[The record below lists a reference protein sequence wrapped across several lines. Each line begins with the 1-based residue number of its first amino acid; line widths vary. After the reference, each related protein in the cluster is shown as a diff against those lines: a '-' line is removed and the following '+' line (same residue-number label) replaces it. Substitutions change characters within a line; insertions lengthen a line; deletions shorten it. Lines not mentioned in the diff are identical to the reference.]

1 MSKSYTADT
10 LSAET
15 CSATPRM
22 LTLLLL
28 LGVTLGVTGCRTATD
43 NQIDLLERE
52 LRVQENYIYELEDYV
67 VEYSDKLRDI
77 RSCSPPQMAAYSQ
90 EVYEPSQEAEVYEP
104 GIESAPAYVEP
115 SRPRRSKS
123 NRSSQSKKS
132 TRRRT
137 RKKESTVDDEPELDL
152 PIEPQEETPQETQE
166 DVLPT
171 PSKTEQ
177 PPEVSPED
185 IELPETLDFDL
196 DAPVSELENAQPL
209 QQHLQQAVA
218 TQSVANQFAATKSA
232 ATEYNNESASDVI
245 IIPDPVGFG
254 ADLAIHEE
262 SDEAELDEELFEDEQ
277 VDQAIALV
285 DRVALRLEVTQLFRG
300 EGDGLSPENGSL
312 QNGSPQ
318 NLLTVIEALD
328 ANGEPVDMDGE
339 VSLMVMTTDKTKP
352 KRLKRWNF
360 TSEETTEAW
369 QSSDLGD
376 GLHLELPLDKFALPE
391 TPLELWVRLVT
402 ADGRKLLTQLP
413 FEPSQL
419 TDVSDDLPQPLPS
432 GLALAETEADQE
444 ENSAAVPTNLLRIE
458 TERITEPKKSE
469 LAESKPPAAKELTA
483 DQPRWRASMQRTD
496 RTAEGF
502 ATTTSKTAGW
512 TTQAPERLSQP
523 YASTKEPKATMS
535 QPTSVQPQA
544 PASPVW
550 TSGRTITPR

>member
-1 MSKSYTADT
+1 MLKSYTAEI

-15 CSATPRM
+15 YSVTRCT
-22 LTLLLL
+22 LTLLFL
-28 LGVTLGVTGCRTATD
+28 LGVTLGFTGCRTATD
-43 NQIDLLERE
+43 NQLDLLERE

-90 EVYEPSQEAEVYEP
+90 DISQEAYGPSQGVDAYEP

-123 NRSSQSKKS
+123 NRSRQSKKKS
-132 TRRRT
+132 RRRT
-137 RKKESTVDDEPELDL
+137 RKEESTDDAELEMPAEVEPKEAS
-152 PIEPQEETPQETQE
+152 QEE

-177 PPEVSPED
+177 PSEVLPED

-196 DAPVSELENAQPL
+196 DDPVSELENAQPL
-209 QQHLQQAVA
+209 QRA
-218 TQSVANQFAATKSA
+218 AATEFA
-232 ATEYNNESASDVI
+232 ATEYSNESASDVI
-245 IIPDPVGFG
+245 LIPDPVGFG
-254 ADLAIHEE
+254 TDLASHEDFNE
-262 SDEAELDEELFEDEQ
+262 DLNETFAEDASDEPVYEELFEDEQ

-300 EGDGLSPENGSL
+300 EGDGLSTEKGSP

-339 VSLMVMTTDKTKP
+339 ISLMVMTTDKTKP

-376 GLHLELPLDKFALPE
+376 GLHLELPLDQLVLPA

-419 TDVSDDLPQPLPS
+419 TDVSDDLPQPLSS
-432 GLALAETEADQE
+432 GLALAETEADPE
-444 ENSAAVPTNLLRIE
+444 EDSATVPTNLLRIE
-458 TERITEPKKSE
+458 TELATEPKKSE
-469 LAESKPPAAKELTA
+469 LAESKPPAAKEPTA

-502 ATTTSKTAGW
+502 ATTNSKTAGW
-512 TTQAPERLSQP
+512 TTQAIGRQSQP
-523 YASTKEPKATMS
+523 YASTKEPKTPMS
-535 QPTSVQPQA
+535 QPTSVQPPA

-550 TSGRTITPR
+550 TSGRMITPR

>member
-1 MSKSYTADT
+1 MSKSYTAET
-10 LSAET
+10 LSSET
-15 CSATPRM
+15 YSATQCM
-22 LTLLLL
+22 LTLFLL
-28 LGVTLGVTGCRTATD
+28 LGVTLGFAGCRTATD

-90 EVYEPSQEAEVYEP
+90 DVYEPSQEAEVYEP

-115 SRPRRSKS
+115 SRPRRSK
-123 NRSSQSKKS
+123 RAKKS

-137 RKKESTVDDEPELDL
+137 RKKESTIDDDLDLSAELPAEDEPEEVL
-152 PIEPQEETPQETQE
+152 QEK
-166 DVLPT
+166 DILPT

-177 PPEVSPED
+177 PSKVSPED

-209 QQHLQQAVA
+209 QQAVA
-218 TQSVANQFAATKSA
+218 TKFA

-254 ADLAIHEE
+254 TDLANHEDFNE
-262 SDEAELDEELFEDEQ
+262 DINEDASNKPMDEELFEDEQ

-300 EGDGLSPENGSL
+300 EGDALSSEKGSP

-328 ANGEPVDMDGE
+328 ANGQPVDMDGE
-339 VSLMVMTTDKTKP
+339 VSLMVMTTDEAKP

-376 GLHLELPLDKFALPE
+376 GLHLELPLEQLALPE
-391 TPLELWVRLVT
+391 IPLELWVRLVT

-419 TDVSDDLPQPLPS
+419 TNVSDDLPQPLPS
-432 GLALAETEADQE
+432 GLALAETETDE
-444 ENSAAVPTNLLRIE
+444 SAVPSNLLRIE
-458 TERITEPKKSE
+458 TERAAEPKKSE
-469 LAESKPPAAKELTA
+469 LAESKPPAAKEPTA

-512 TTQAPERLSQP
+512 TTQAPERQSQP
-523 YASTKEPKATMS
+523 YASTKEPKTPMS